1 MSKSKKYRGLIWAIS
16 KVFVILPVFFWLFL
30 IFGFDEP
37 SMAMWTIIAAIIH
50 EAGHITY
57 IMSKKK
63 LRPNIRGVLSG
74 FRIKTAVSLSYDEEI
89 GVYLAGPLANLIF
102 FVLFSILSICFGK
115 NLGFAAIINLATA
128 LSNLLPIDG
137 YDGYHALMTL
147 IQKHELG
154 DRLINALSHIS
165 SAIIFL
171 FAVFSLYFIDR
182 QNGGYWIFF
191 IFFSSMIKC
200 IRKSLG
206 E

>member
-1 MSKSKKYRGLIWAIS
+1 MNRTPKSKALIRAMNKTFI
-16 KVFVILPVFFWLFL
+16 VLPIFFWLFL

-37 SMAMWTIIAAIIH
+37 SMALWTIIAAVIH
-50 EAGHITY
+50 ESGHIIY
-57 IMSKKK
+57 IISKKK
-63 LRPNIRGVLSG
+63 LRLNIRGVLSG
-74 FRIKTAVSLSYDEEI
+74 FRIKTAASLSYDEEI
-89 GVYLAGPLANLIF
+89 RMYLSGPLANLVF
-102 FVLFSILSICFGK
+102 FVLFSILSCYLYKDF
-115 NLGFAAIINLATA
+115 GFAAIINLATA

-147 IQKHELG
+147 IQKHDFG
-154 DRLINALSHIS
+154 DRLINALSRIS

-182 QNGGYWIFF
+182 QNGGYWIFL

-200 IRKSLG
+200 IRKSVG

>member
-1 MSKSKKYRGLIWAIS
+1 MNRTQKSKALIRVAN
-16 KVFVILPVFFWLFL
+16 KTFVVLPMFFWLFL

-37 SMAMWTIIAAIIH
+37 SVALWTIIAAAIH
-50 EAGHITY
+50 ESGHIIY
-57 IMSKKK
+57 IISKKK
-63 LRPNIRGVLSG
+63 LRLNIRGVLSG
-74 FRIKTAVSLSYDEEI
+74 FRIKTTASLSYDEEI
-89 GVYLAGPLANLIF
+89 EMYLSGPLVNLIF
-102 FVLFSILSICFGK
+102 FVLFSILSVFFGE
-115 NLGFAAIINLATA
+115 NLNFAAIINLATA

-147 IQKHELG
+147 IQKHDLG
-154 DRLINALSHIS
+154 DRLINALSRIS

-182 QNGGYWIFF
+182 QNGGYWIFL

-200 IRKSLG
+200 IRKSVG